1 MKYLSFLSDFNG
13 TSVFSTDFRKILILN
28 FMKIRVVRAELFH
41 EDGQADMKLTVA
53 FRNISKASKNGLSS
67 IKRFKFKV

>member
-1 MKYLSFLSDFNG
+1 
-13 TSVFSTDFRKILILN
+13 
-28 FMKIRVVRAELFH
+28 MKIRVVRAELFH